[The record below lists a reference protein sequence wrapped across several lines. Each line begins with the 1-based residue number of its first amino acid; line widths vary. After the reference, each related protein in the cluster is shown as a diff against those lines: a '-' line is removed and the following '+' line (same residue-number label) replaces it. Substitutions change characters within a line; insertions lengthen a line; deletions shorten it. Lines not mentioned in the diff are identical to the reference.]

1 MRTPSHPTRLALI
14 ALAAFAAVAALA
26 AVSPAAVAFAAEAPA
41 PGHAAEAPGHAAEAP
56 HGAEAAHGGGEGG
69 LFAGDVGNA
78 IWTVLIFLLVLV
90 VLGKFAWPPILQGLQ
105 ARENFIRDAL
115 AEAKQQ
121 RDDAEVRM
129 REYEAKLSAAREEV
143 DGIMDEAR
151 RDADVLRQ
159 REEARAKEEADKI
172 IARARR
178 EIEIAS
184 ETALQVLYSRAARF
198 ATTAATAVLRR
209 EIRAEDHEHLVAESI
224 AALDRL
230 EGRPVGG
237 DVPPGPAA

>member
-14 ALAAFAAVAALA
+14 ALAALVAVAALA
-26 AVSPAAVAFAAEAPA
+26 AVAPSAVAVAAEAPA
-41 PGHAAEAPGHAAEAP
+41 AEHAVEAP
-56 HGAEAAHGGGEGG
+56 HGDEAAAHGGGEGG

-90 VLGKFAWPPILQGLQ
+90 VLGRFAWTPILQGLQ
-105 ARENFIRDAL
+105 ARETFIRDAL

-121 RDDAEVRM
+121 RDDAEARM
-129 REYEAKLSAAREEV
+129 REYEAKLAAAREEV

-178 EIEIAS
+178 EIEVAS
-184 ETALQVLYSRAARF
+184 EAALKVLYSRAARL
-198 ATTAATAVLRR
+198 ASAAATAVLRR
-209 EIRAEDHEHLVAESI
+209 EIRPEDHERLVAESI
-224 AALDRL
+224 AAVDRL
-230 EGRPVGG
+230 EGRPGGG
-237 DVPPGPAA
+237 DLPPGPAA

>member
-14 ALAAFAAVAALA
+14 ALAAFVAVAALA
-26 AVSPAAVAFAAEAPA
+26 AVASPAAAAAAEAP
-41 PGHAAEAPGHAAEAP
+41 PAEAP
-56 HGAEAAHGGGEGG
+56 HGAEAAAHGGGEGG

-90 VLGKFAWPPILQGLQ
+90 VLGKFAWTPILQGLQ
-105 ARENFIRDAL
+105 ARETFIRDAL
-115 AEAKQQ
+115 AEAKRQ
-121 RDDAEVRM
+121 RDDAEARM
-129 REYEAKLSAAREEV
+129 REYEAKLAAAREEV
-143 DGIMDEAR
+143 DAIMDEAR

-178 EIEIAS
+178 EIEVAA

-209 EIRAEDHEHLVAESI
+209 EIRAEDHEVLVAESI

-230 EGRPVGG
+230 EGRPGG
-237 DVPPGPAA
+237 GVVPPGPAS